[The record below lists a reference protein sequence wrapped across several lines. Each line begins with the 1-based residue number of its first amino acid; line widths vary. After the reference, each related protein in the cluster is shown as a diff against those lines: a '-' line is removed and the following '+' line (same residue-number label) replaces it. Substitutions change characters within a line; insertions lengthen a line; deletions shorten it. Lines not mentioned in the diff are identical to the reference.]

1 MPQRF
6 LKPGLT
12 TSLKWNA
19 CSWQA
24 QSFYVRI
31 LTLVDDFG
39 RCEGAATLLRSLAF
53 PLHEDIRTPQ
63 VQKLGEELQAN
74 QLAVFYKVD
83 GKDYVQ
89 LRNWTERARVDVS
102 RYPGPD
108 GKKGK
113 WKDDDGPQDSAANGS
128 VPQPPKPPSSPSS
141 SSSSKPS
148 PSSAS
153 SPPRAKLTEEAAPE
167 VLEPKRQE
175 RPNSPELA
183 FAQAEFVRINDRC
196 RAEPGFTPYSAEE
209 VRQAW
214 QWFESGKDADT
225 GEWLLMFGS
234 QRKPVGDWKAALMER
249 IGHNRNIYAKRNA
262 NSPARGEDT
271 RDHAAGF

>member
-24 QSFYVRI
+24 QSFYIRI

-39 RCEGAATLLRSLAF
+39 RCEGAALLLRSLAF
-53 PLHEDIRTPQ
+53 PLHEDLRTPQ

-74 QLAVFYKVD
+74 QLAIFYKVD
-83 GKDYVQ
+83 GKEYVQ
-89 LRNWTERARVDVS
+89 LRNWTERARCNES
-102 RYPGPD
+102 RFPGPD
-108 GKKGK
+108 GKNGK
-113 WKDDDGPQDSAANGS
+113 WADSDVAQTSAANGS
-128 VPQPPKPPSSPSS
+128 GPQPPKSSPSP
-141 SSSSKPS
+141 SSKPS
-148 PSSAS
+148 PSPAS
-153 SPPRAKLTEEAAPE
+153 SPPRARLAEECAPE
-167 VLEPKRQE
+167 VLEPKAQRGE

-183 FAQAEFVRINDRC
+183 FAQAEFVRVNEQC
-196 RAEPGFTPYSAEE
+196 KAEPGFSPYSAEE

-214 QWFESGKDADT
+214 HWFEGNKDPET
-225 GEWLLMFGS
+225 GEWLQPFGNA
-234 QRKPVGDWKAALMER
+234 RRPVGDWKAAMMER
-249 IGHNRNIYAKRNA
+249 IGHNKNMYAKRNT
-262 NSPARGEDT
+262 NTGPTRGEDT